1 MGNKVFSKH
10 PHSKFV
16 PKKQR
21 LYRNL
26 ILDLVVFSTLLSFL
40 SGLRADVQ
48 KNVLSPKKLKELAS
62 EIEVAENSI
71 SNVKIESQ
79 SWLETKTDFYD
90 PLESWQKTPIYHSQ
104 TAWAHNGPPCK
115 VRVDMNK
122 EVFEWKDGP
131 TPFGEESYSL
141 SFDGQE
147 TRYIHRAAGPLSQ
160 THPVKKG
167 QILPEAP
174 KRLEHGNFD
183 TGAYYSLPY
192 FDVEMYKFSEVFRLA
207 SDPNSEV
214 ASELEFTLEE
224 FEGFECIKIRS
235 RMYDVTYWLEP
246 SRGFALRGKQSIA
259 RYEDGREEIV
269 KLVKV
274 TKLEEVAHGVWWPL
288 EVSSISRPYAPGKP
302 WRRFVYS
309 ASNVVANNP
318 NFDDSVFTITFPTGY
333 TIDDKVQ
340 GKTYKVGEE

>member
-1 MGNKVFSKH
+1 MVNIIVSNYPQSNLIHKR
-10 PHSKFV
+10 
-16 PKKQR
+16 QC

-26 ILDLVVFSTLLSFL
+26 IFNLAIFSALLIIS
-40 SGLRADVQ
+40 SALRAEEPASD
-48 KNVLSPKKLKELAS
+48 LSAKQLKELAS
-62 EIEVAENSI
+62 EIEDAENSI
-71 SNVKIESQ
+71 SNIKIESQ

-104 TAWAHNGPPCK
+104 TAWAHDGPPRK

-131 TPFGEESYSL
+131 TPFGEQSYSL

-147 TRYIHRAAGPLSQ
+147 TRYIHRAAGSLSQ

-183 TGAYYSLPY
+183 TGAYYSLHY
-192 FDVEMYKFSEVFRLA
+192 FDIEIYKFSEVFRLA
-207 SDPNSEV
+207 SDPNSVV

-224 FEGFECIKIRS
+224 FEGSECIKIRS

-246 SRGFALRGKQSIA
+246 SRGFALRGKQSTA

-274 TKLEEVAHGVWWPL
+274 TKLEEVAHGVWWPV
-288 EVSSISRPYAPGKP
+288 EVSTISRPYAPGKP
-302 WRRFVYS
+302 WRRFDYR
-309 ASNVVANNP
+309 ASNVVANDP
-318 NFDDSVFTITFPTGY
+318 NFDESVFTITFPGGY
-333 TIDDKVQ
+333 MIDDKVQ
-340 GKTYKVGEE
+340 EKTYRVGEK